1 MDLYIKTSSKKK
13 KRAKTEAWRQK
24 KEKKSHPLIL
34 QLAGKLVFQ
43 LNALQFQ
50 ENWINEINSLFLC
63 GDNGACQ
70 GTRNYI
76 NL

>member
-1 MDLYIKTSSKKK
+1 MAYLTPHKTALLCIFLNNDLAMDLYIKTSSKKKK

-50 ENWINEINSLFLC
+50 EN
-63 GDNGACQ
+63 
-70 GTRNYI
+70 
-76 NL
+76 